1 VRIER
6 VELFVLR
13 LPLKRAYETSGSRE
27 THQTRV
33 IARVESEGAVGWGE
47 SVAPELPWYSGET
60 PKTVWYALDEII
72 IPALLAADLHQPEDT
87 ERILWWIREHRMA
100 KATVEMAIWDL
111 FAKRDGRSLSKVLG
125 GTRDRILCGVAI
137 GIQPSVEELLETIR
151 RELSAGYQRVKVKIK
166 PGWDGSVAE
175 AIRATF
181 PNLPFMLDAN
191 SAYTLADTPLF
202 KRFDAYKPTMIEQP
216 LAHDDI
222 VDHAALQRQIET
234 AICLDESIHTG
245 DDARKAIELGATR
258 VINIKAGRVGGLTS
272 ARRIH
277 DVCRDAEIP
286 VWCGGMLEMG
296 IGRAHNVH
304 LASLTNFRLPGD
316 VAASER
322 YFETEI
328 IGEPFRVEPDGTMRV
343 PTGPGIGVT
352 VLEKLI
358 RKIAVQTKQYRP
370 PRMTA
375 KVRKAPVKAPAASAR
390 SVKKRTARSAAGRS
404 RAATPRSRR

>member
-1 VRIER
+1 MRLER

-72 IPALLAADLHQPEDT
+72 VPALLAADLHQPEDT
-87 ERILWWIREHRMA
+87 ERILGWIREHRMA
-100 KATVEMAIWDL
+100 KATLEMAIWDV
-111 FAKRDGRSLSKVLG
+111 FAKQDGRSLSKVLG

-137 GIQPSVEELLETIR
+137 GIQPSIEELLETIR

-181 PNLPFMLDAN
+181 PDLPFMLDAN
-191 SAYTLADTPLF
+191 SAYTLADAPLF

-222 VDHAALQRQIET
+222 VDHATLQREIET
-234 AICLDESIHTG
+234 PICLDESIHTG

-277 DVCRDAEIP
+277 DVCRDAGVP

-304 LASLTNFRLPGD
+304 LASLPNFKLPGD

-322 YFETEI
+322 YFATEI
-328 IGEPFRVEPDGTMRV
+328 IGEPFTVEADGTMRV

-358 RKIAVQTKQYRP
+358 RKIAVRTKQYRP
-370 PRMTA
+370 TRRKSPAKTSRATA
-375 KVRKAPVKAPAASAR
+375 KTVKRAAR
-390 SVKKRTARSAAGRS
+390 SSAGRP

>member
-1 VRIER
+1 MRIER

-60 PKTVWYALDEII
+60 PKTVWYALDEIMV
-72 IPALLAADLHQPEDT
+72 PALLDAELHQPEDT
-87 ERILWWIREHRMA
+87 ERILGWIREHRMA
-100 KATVEMAIWDL
+100 KATLEMAIWDL
-111 FAKRDGRSLSKVLG
+111 FAKRDGRSLSKLLG

-137 GIQPSVEELLETIR
+137 GIQPSIDDLLETIQ
-151 RELSAGYQRVKVKIK
+151 REMKAGYQRAKLKIK
-166 PGWDGSVAE
+166 PGWDVAVAE
-175 AIRATF
+175 AVRATF
-181 PNLPFMLDAN
+181 PELPFMLDAN
-191 SAYTLADTPLF
+191 SAYTLADVAVF
-202 KRFDAYKPTMIEQP
+202 KRIDTYAPMMIEQP

-222 VDHAALQRQIET
+222 VDHATLQREIKT
-234 AICLDESIHTG
+234 PICLDESIHTG

-258 VINIKAGRVGGLTS
+258 IINIKAGRVGGLTS

-277 DVCRDAEIP
+277 DVCREAGIP

-304 LASLTNFRLPGD
+304 LASLPNFSLPGD
-316 VAASER
+316 VSASER
-322 YFETEI
+322 YFATEI
-328 IGEPFRVEPDGTMRV
+328 IGEPFTVERDGTMRV

-352 VLEKLI
+352 VLEKVI

-370 PRMTA
+370 AR
-375 KVRKAPVKAPAASAR
+375 RAPAKRRTNAKPAAR
-390 SVKKRTARSAAGRS
+390 PSAARRS

>member
-1 VRIER
+1 MRLER

-72 IPALLAADLHQPEDT
+72 IPALLDADLHQPEDT
-87 ERILWWIREHRMA
+87 DRVLGWIREHRMA
-100 KATVEMAIWDL
+100 KATIEMAIWDL
-111 FAKRDGRSLSKVLG
+111 FAKRDGRSLSKLLG

-137 GIQPSVEELLETIR
+137 GIQPSIDVLLDTIR
-151 RELSAGYQRVKVKIK
+151 RERAAGYQRVKVKIK
-166 PGWDGSVAE
+166 PGWDAAVAE
-175 AIRATF
+175 AIRNAF
-181 PNLPFMLDAN
+181 PELPFMLDAN
-191 SAYTLADTPLF
+191 SAYTLSDAPLF
-202 KRFDAYKPTMIEQP
+202 KRIDAYTPTMIEQP

-222 VDHAALQRQIET
+222 VDHAALQREIRT
-234 AICLDESIHTG
+234 PICLDESIHTG
-245 DDARKAIELGATR
+245 DDARKAIELRATR
-258 VINIKAGRVGGLTS
+258 IINIKAGRVGGLTS

-277 DVCRDAEIP
+277 DVCREARVP

-304 LASLTNFRLPGD
+304 LASLPNFSLPGD
-316 VAASER
+316 VSASER
-322 YFETEI
+322 YFATEI
-328 IGEPFRVEPDGTMRV
+328 IGEPFTVRPDGTMLV

-352 VLEKLI
+352 VLEKVI
-358 RKIAVQTKQYRP
+358 RKIAERTKQYRSA
-370 PRMTA
+370 RKRAISRA
-375 KVRKAPVKAPAASAR
+375 KVATPKARPRAAKRAVR
-390 SVKKRTARSAAGRS
+390 SVSRS

>member
-1 VRIER
+1 MRIDR

-13 LPLKRAYETSGSRE
+13 LPLKHAYETSGSRE

-72 IPALLAADLHQPEDT
+72 IPALLAADLHQPEDA
-87 ERILWWIREHRMA
+87 ERVLGWIREHRMA
-100 KATVEMAIWDL
+100 KATLEMAIWDL
-111 FAKRDGRSLSKVLG
+111 FAKRDGRSLSKLLG
-125 GTRDRILCGVAI
+125 GTRDKILCGVAI
-137 GIQPSVEELLETIR
+137 GIQPSIDDLLERIH

-166 PGWDGSVAE
+166 PGWDGSVAKS
-175 AIRATF
+175 IRATF
-181 PNLPFMLDAN
+181 PSLPFMLDAN
-191 SAYTLADTPLF
+191 SAYTLADAPLF
-202 KRFDAYKPTMIEQP
+202 KGFDAYRPTMIEQP
-216 LAHDDI
+216 LAYDDI
-222 VDHAALQRQIET
+222 VDHATLQRQIET
-234 AICLDESIHTG
+234 PICLDESIHTG

-277 DVCRDAEIP
+277 DVCRDAGVP

-304 LASLTNFRLPGD
+304 LASLPNFKLPGD

-328 IGEPFRVEPDGTMRV
+328 IGEPFTVLPDGTMKV

-352 VLEKLI
+352 VLEKVI
-358 RKIAVQTKQYRP
+358 RRIALQTKQYRP
-370 PRMTA
+370 SRATA
-375 KVRKAPVKAPAASAR
+375 KVRKTPAKAARASAKT
-390 SVKKRTARSAAGRS
+390 VKRAAARPSAARP